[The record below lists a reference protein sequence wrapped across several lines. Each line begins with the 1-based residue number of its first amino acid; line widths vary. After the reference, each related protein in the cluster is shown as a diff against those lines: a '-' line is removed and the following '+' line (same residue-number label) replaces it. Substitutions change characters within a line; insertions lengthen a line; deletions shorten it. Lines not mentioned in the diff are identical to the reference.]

1 MKSLDR
7 RLNELEKVFSTL
19 RLHVIVVRRGE
30 TMAQA
35 RNRMGRPAF
44 VVFVPE
50 KDAPDLAQGGE
61 A

>member
-1 MKSLDR
+1 MSRLER
-7 RLNELEKVFSTL
+7 RLTELEKVFSTL

-30 TMAQA
+30 TTAQA

-50 KDAPDLAQGGE
+50 KDAPDLADGDE
-61 A
+61 S

>member
-7 RLNELEKVFSTL
+7 RLNELEKCVVASK
-19 RLHVIVVRRGE
+19 LHVIVVRRGE
-30 TMAQA
+30 TTAQA

-50 KDAPDLAQGGE
+50 KGAPDLADGDE
-61 A
+61 S